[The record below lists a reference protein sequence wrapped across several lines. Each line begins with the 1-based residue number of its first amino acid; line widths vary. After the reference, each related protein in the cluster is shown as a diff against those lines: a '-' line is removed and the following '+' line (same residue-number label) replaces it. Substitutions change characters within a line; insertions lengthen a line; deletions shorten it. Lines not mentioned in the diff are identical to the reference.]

1 MLKGLS
7 RWMKLLF
14 VASLAL
20 NFIVIGVFAGHRL
33 GLWHGGHHHG
43 LRHHILKIMPEDKRE
58 QVDQILKAHRE
69 KYPFRKRRFR
79 ANWPKYEAALR
90 EQNFDRAAFLKL
102 FEQDAEQHSTRIVDS
117 GTAIADIAELL
128 SPQERVEVLDKIKK
142 HWKHRRRFRH
152 RHHDQRH

>member
-20 NFIVIGVFAGHRL
+20 NFVVIGVFAGHRL

-58 QVDQILKAHRE
+58 QVDKILKAHRE
-69 KYPFRKRRFR
+69 KYPFKKRRFR
-79 ANWPKYEAALR
+79 DDWPKYEEALR
-90 EQNFDRAAFLKL
+90 AKNFDRAAFLKM
-102 FEQDAEQHSTRIVDS
+102 FEQNGAKHCDRIVDS
-117 GTAIADIAELL
+117 GKTIADVAELL
-128 SPQERVEVLDKIKK
+128 SHQERVEVLDKIKK

-152 RHHDQRH
+152 RH